1 MEFLPGTFS
10 WIDLATDDQAASERF
25 YTSLL
30 DLDSYHAPID
40 GGGHYVM
47 LTKDGK
53 GVAGIG
59 AKPDPGMPTA
69 WQSYIHVDD
78 VDETARRVEEHGGT
92 VIMGPFDVMESGRM
106 AVIAD
111 PTGAVVSLW
120 QPGAHG
126 GGEVFNE
133 HGTHTWNELMTR
145 DVSTALEFYRDLL
158 GWTYSEIAMGDQGS
172 YHVINV
178 PGKDGDPTNG
188 GIMGMTGIVPDE
200 VPPHWD
206 VYFWVDDADPA
217 IERAVSLGGSI
228 VAGPMDTSG
237 GRLAYLADPQGGMF
251 YVITPSIPAP

>member
-10 WIDLATDDQAASERF
+10 WIDLATDDQAAAEGF

-40 GGGHYVM
+40 DDGHYVM
-47 LTKDGK
+47 LTKSGK
-53 GVAGIG
+53 AVAGIG
-59 AKPDPGMPTA
+59 AKPDPEMPTA
-69 WQSYIHVDD
+69 WQSYIHVED
-78 VDETARRVEEHGGT
+78 VDETTRRASELGGT
-92 VIMGPFDVMESGRM
+92 VLMAPFDVMESGRM

-120 QPGAHG
+120 QPRGHR

-133 HGTHTWNELMTR
+133 HGAHTWNELMTR
-145 DVSTALEFYRDLL
+145 DVDAALEFYRELL
-158 GWTYSEIAMGDQGS
+158 GWTYSEISMGDQGA
-172 YHVINV
+172 YHVINI
-178 PGKDGDPTNG
+178 PGKEGDPSNG
-188 GIMGMTGIVPDE
+188 GIMGMVGIVPDE

-206 VYFWVDDADPA
+206 VYYWVDDTDAA
-217 IERAVSLGGSI
+217 MERAVELGGSV

-251 YVITPSIPAP
+251 YVITPTIPAP